1 MMRRTFIWLTIG
13 ALGLAMVSP
22 AVADSEKEKAQLR
35 ERFKERYPALRQL
48 KADGFVGETSEG
60 YIAGVNNQALDQ
72 RASGLVEAENADRR
86 RLYQIL
92 AQELGADVQTVALQ
106 NAQRNFQ
113 KAAQGEYL
121 RDPQQQWYKKP

>member
-1 MMRRTFIWLTIG
+1 MMRRTFMLLILG
-13 ALGLAMVSP
+13 AVAAAIVSP
-22 AVADSEKEKAQLR
+22 AMADNEKEKAQLR
-35 ERFKERYPALRQL
+35 ERFKERYHALKQL
-48 KADGFVGETSEG
+48 KADEFVGETSEG
-60 YIAGVNNQALDQ
+60 YVAAVNDQALDQ

-121 RDPQQQWYKKP
+121 RDPQQKWYKKP